1 MMDYGTIDV
10 NLNQMLKKCCLS
22 KNKLCSMAQ
31 LERKQLNKLCNND
44 AVRIDFGVLSRICY
58 ALDCDISDIL
68 IYKKPEKI

>member
-1 MMDYGTIDV
+1 
-10 NLNQMLKKCCLS
+10 MLPKCSLS
-22 KNKLCSMAQ
+22 KNKLWFMAH

-44 AVRIDFGVLSRICY
+44 AVRIDFGVHSRICY

>member
-1 MMDYGTIDV
+1 
-10 NLNQMLKKCCLS
+10 
-22 KNKLCSMAQ
+22 MAQ

-68 IYKKPEKI
+68 IYKKPKKI